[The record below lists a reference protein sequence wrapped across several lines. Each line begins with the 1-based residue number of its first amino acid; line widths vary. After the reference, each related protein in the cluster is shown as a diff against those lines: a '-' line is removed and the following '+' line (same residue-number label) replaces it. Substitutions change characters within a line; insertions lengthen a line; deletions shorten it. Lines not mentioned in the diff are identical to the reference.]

1 MIRKATISDA
11 SRIAEIDVA
20 AERFA
25 YKDFLP
31 EEALYK
37 SLRVEDR
44 ISRVKKWMS
53 EKLFEIFVFEDD
65 TTGTVKGMMGFG
77 QCGDDDKKNAF
88 ELHFLYVEPCFSHC
102 GIGSKMISF
111 FEQEGKKKGYTEFV
125 IWVLQ
130 DNHIGINCYQKN
142 GYSCDGSTKLFQR
155 FNKNEARFVKHLA

>member
-1 MIRKATISDA
+1 MIRQATISDA

-25 YKDFLP
+25 YKDFLQ
-31 EEALYK
+31 EELLYK
-37 SLRVEDR
+37 NLQVEDR
-44 ISRVKKWMS
+44 INRVKKWIS
-53 EKLFEIFVFEDD
+53 EKMFDIFVYEDD
-65 TTGTVKGMMGFG
+65 ATGTVKGMMGFG

-88 ELHFLYVEPCFSHC
+88 ELHFLYVEPNFSHG

-111 FEQEGKKKGYTEFV
+111 FEQAGKQKGYTEFV

-130 DNHIGINCYQKN
+130 DNLIGINCYQKN

-155 FNKNEARFVKHLA
+155 FNKNEARFVKKLT